1 MSLKLV
7 TGALPDND
15 DVLTLAQF
23 KSFLVDVPS
32 SEDTEAQQAV
42 DSAVE
47 DLEKHT
53 GRAYGAR
60 TYDLVFDSFP
70 SVICLPKP
78 PLTSVTSVKYIDSA
92 DAEQTLTVNVDYYVY
107 GVDVVNI
114 NTYGTYGGWI
124 EPVDSWPT
132 DVNTEIKEAVTIRF
146 VAGYDAPNTVPA
158 RAKQAARLRANL
170 YYSFKGATYDQEADN
185 LYWKI
190 VNDLCVY
197 SFA

>member
-42 DSAVE
+42 DAAVE

-60 TYDLVFDSFP
+60 TYDYVLDRFYADG
-70 SVICLPKP
+70 ICLPKP
-78 PLTSVTSVKYIDSA
+78 PLTSVTSVTYIDSA
-92 DAEQTLTVNVDYYVY
+92 GDPIVWDAANYSVY
-107 GVDVVNI
+107 GVDVVEQ
-114 NTYGTYGGWI
+114 NTLGRYGGFI
-124 EPVDSWPT
+124 KPVDSWPS
-132 DVNTEIKEAVTIRF
+132 VNTEINEAVTIRF
-146 VAGYDAPNTVPA
+146 VAGYDTPNTVPA